1 MDITRNSLHLP
12 KDAPPVTIPC
22 CIKTTNLSLFY
33 GKKAA
38 FRDISLNLDRNS
50 VTVIMGPSGCGK
62 SSFLSALNRLSDF
75 IPCCEVEGSIHLDG
89 ESLLEGS
96 IDRTV
101 LHKRVGMIFQKPN
114 PFPMSI
120 RKNITFP
127 LREHGITSKRELEA
141 RLVQVLVDV
150 GLWDEVKD
158 RLDTSA
164 LTLSGGQQQRLCI
177 ARALALEPEILLMDE
192 PCSALDPI
200 SSGKVEELILKLQA
214 RYTLVVVTHNL
225 SQARRIATHAALFW
239 VKDDC
244 GCLVECGPADQ
255 VFGSPR
261 EELTAAYVKGMKG

>member
-1 MDITRNSLHLP
+1 MENHRNSLHVP
-12 KDAPPVTIPC
+12 RDIDQAIIPC

-33 GKKAA
+33 DKKAA
-38 FRDISLNLDRNS
+38 FRDISLTLDRNS

-62 SSFLSALNRLSDF
+62 SSFLSALNRLTDF
-75 IPCCEVEGSIHLDG
+75 IPCCEVEGTIHLDG
-89 ESLLEGS
+89 ENLLEGS
-96 IDRTV
+96 VDRTV

-120 RKNITFP
+120 RKNVTFP
-127 LREHGITSKRELEA
+127 LREHGITSKPELEA
-141 RLVQVLVDV
+141 RLEKALKDV

-158 RLDTSA
+158 RLDGPA
-164 LTLSGGQQQRLCI
+164 LALSGGQQQRLCI
-177 ARALALEPEILLMDE
+177 ARALSLEPEILLMDE

-200 SSGKVEELILKLQA
+200 SSARVEELILSLQS
-214 RYTLVVVTHNL
+214 RYTIAVVTHNL

-255 VFGSPR
+255 MFCSPK
-261 EELTAAYVKGMKG
+261 EELTAAYVRGIKG